1 MGEKGDAARALGDAF
16 DEVEELSEMLQ
27 DKEAADFNDDTK
39 LAWLA
44 KQPIADEYEIAT
56 NLSKEF
62 KVTLSEAKKS
72 LNMLPV
78 DYTIQGEDIPS
89 IVKQLRKKRRDLK
102 GQQKIDFT
110 KSIETLIGAYANHLD
125 DCIK

>member
-16 DEVEELSEMLQ
+16 DEVDELSEMLQ

-89 IVKQLRKKRRDLK
+89 IVKQLYYPRLFVFVLCVNY
-102 GQQKIDFT
+102 KIFT
-110 KSIETLIGAYANHLD
+110 YIV
-125 DCIK
+125 